1 MNARISPGRIGRWSA
16 RHPWRALAVWFVFVI
31 ACVALGAWTGTRTLS
46 DGAVGESARGNALM
60 DQQGL
65 WGPPR
70 EYAYIHSA
78 VLVSRDPGFA
88 AAVRD
93 TERGITALGLPVTET
108 TSADG
113 HSVLLSAVPGRPAN
127 SAEASALV
135 TALTRVPATVAAA
148 ARAHPGITI
157 AETGD
162 VSASDAQTR
171 IVDGDL
177 HRVELLAIPVTL
189 LVLMLA
195 FGSLVAAVVPLL
207 LGLTAVAAGLGL
219 LGPISH
225 LFRCRTAPR
234 R

>member
-1 MNARISPGRIGRWSA
+1 
-16 RHPWRALAVWFVFVI
+16 
-31 ACVALGAWTGTRTLS
+31 
-46 DGAVGESARGNALM
+46 M

-70 EYAYIHSA
+70 EYVNLHSN
-78 VLVSRDPGFA
+78 VLVSRDPSFA

-93 TERGITALGLPVTET
+93 AERRVTALGLPVTAT

-113 HSVLLSAVPGRPAN
+113 HSVLVAAVPGQPGNPAQVRQ
-127 SAEASALV
+127 LV
-135 TALTRVPATVAAA
+135 TAVTGVPTAVAAA

-162 VSASDAQTR
+162 VSANDAQNR
-171 IVDGDL
+171 IVDGGL

-189 LVLMLA
+189 LVLLLA
-195 FGSLVAAVVPLL
+195 FGSVVAAVVPLL

-225 LFRCRTAPR
+225 VFRFRTAPKQ
-234 R
+234 